1 MALDRSSGVEDMIS
15 FGSPGPDRR
24 ASVAVGVGCEL
35 GGSTRQAHRSG
46 LALATE
52 LDLPIVLRRIVE
64 LAVELTNAT
73 YGALGVLGSSGSIE
87 EFITVG
93 VTNQERTAIGDPPVG
108 HGVLGLL
115 IRETKPI
122 RLPRIGDHPDSYGFP
137 ANHPPMTSF
146 LGAPVMAHSKVFG
159 NIYLTDKRDAA
170 EFDVDDEEAL
180 VVLAV
185 QAGTAIENV
194 SLHRANER
202 LALLEDRERIA
213 KELHDGVIQALF
225 AVGMGLEGTSMVATD
240 PQVAERINVAV
251 EELDHVIR
259 DLRNYI
265 FGLRPGILADRELDT
280 ALRAVGEEFQAKTG
294 VVTIVEIDPRSRR
307 GWHRSPPMSCNS
319 PAKRC
324 PTLGDTHAR
333 RPAAS
338 RCATRPASLCWRSTT
353 MAPGSSRPRSASAR
367 VSPTSRGEPRTSAG
381 RRR

>member
-1 MALDRSSGVEDMIS
+1 LV
-15 FGSPGPDRR
+15 DRR
-24 ASVAVGVGCEL
+24 DKL
-35 GGSTRQAHRSG
+35 IRSG

-52 LDLPIVLRRIVE
+52 LELPVVLRRIVE

-73 YGALGVLGSSGSIE
+73 YGALGVLGSNGSIE

-93 VTNQERTAIGDPPVG
+93 VTDEERAAIGDPPVG
-108 HGVLGLL
+108 HGILGLL
-115 IRETKPI
+115 IRETKPMRI
-122 RLPRIGDHPDSYGFP
+122 PRIADHPDSYVFP
-137 ANHPPMTSF
+137 TNHPPMTSF
-146 LGAPVMAHSKVFG
+146 LGAPVMARGTVFG

-170 EFDVDDEEAL
+170 EFDADDEEAL

-240 PQVAERINVAV
+240 PQVSERINLAV

-280 ALRAVGEEFQAKTG
+280 ALRALGEEFHAKTG
-294 VVTIVEIDPRSRR
+294 VLTIVEIDPEIAAPAGIGRLRFRAADPRGAVQRGATRTCDDLPRLAAPRGRR
-307 GWHRSPPMSCNS
+307 G
-319 PAKRC
+319 
-324 PTLGDTHAR
+324 
-333 RPAAS
+333 
-338 RCATRPASLCWRSTT
+338 
-353 MAPGSSRPRSASAR
+353 
-367 VSPTSRGEPRTSAG
+367 SAG
-381 RRR
+381 DRRRWLRIEPSTVRRGQGLANLEGRAVAMRGKASVSSDTGRGTTVRVELPL

>member
-1 MALDRSSGVEDMIS
+1 M
-15 FGSPGPDRR
+15 DRR
-24 ASVAVGVGCEL
+24 DKL
-35 GGSTRQAHRSG
+35 IRSG

-93 VTNQERTAIGDPPVG
+93 VTDEQRAAIGDPPVG

-115 IRETKPI
+115 IREAKPM

-137 ANHPPMTSF
+137 PNHPPMTSF
-146 LGAPVMAHSKVFG
+146 LGAPVVARGKVFG

-170 EFDVDDEEAL
+170 EFGDDDEEAL

-240 PQVAERINVAV
+240 PKVSERINAAV
-251 EELDHVIR
+251 DELDNVIR

-280 ALRAVGEEFQAKTG
+280 ALRALGEEFQAKTG
-294 VVTIVEIDPRSRR
+294 VVTIVEIDPEIAAQLASVASDVVQLTREALSNVGRHARATTCRVSLRREAGAALLEIDDDGSGFEPSTIRR
-307 GWHRSPPMSCNS
+307 GQGLANLEGRATDMGG
-319 PAKRC
+319 K
-324 PTLGDTHAR
+324 
-333 RPAAS
+333 AS
-338 RCATRPASLCWRSTT
+338 VTSDPGRGTT
-353 MAPGSSRPRSASAR
+353 VR
-367 VSPTSRGEPRTSAG
+367 VELPL
-381 RRR
+381 

>member
-1 MALDRSSGVEDMIS
+1 M
-15 FGSPGPDRR
+15 DRR
-24 ASVAVGVGCEL
+24 DKL
-35 GGSTRQAHRSG
+35 IRSG

-52 LDLPIVLRRIVE
+52 LDLRVVLRRIVE

-73 YGALGVLGSSGSIE
+73 YGALGVLASSGSIE

-93 VTNQERTAIGDPPVG
+93 VTDEERAAIGDPPVG
-108 HGVLGLL
+108 HGILGLL
-115 IRETKPI
+115 IRETTPM
-122 RLPRIGDHPDSYGFP
+122 RVPRIGDHPDSYGFP
-137 ANHPPMTSF
+137 PNHPPMTSF
-146 LGAPVMAHSKVFG
+146 LGAPVMAHGNVFG
-159 NIYLTDKRDAA
+159 NIYLTTKRDAA

-225 AVGMGLEGTSMVATD
+225 AVGMGLEGTSMVASD
-240 PQVAERINVAV
+240 PRVSERITVAV

-280 ALRAVGEEFQAKTG
+280 ALRALGEEFQDKTG
-294 VVTIVEIDPRSRR
+294 VVTIVEIDPETAARLASVASDVVQLTREALSNVGRHARATTCRVSLSHEAGAARLEVDDDGSGFEPSAVRR
-307 GWHRSPPMSCNS
+307 GQGLDNLEGR
-319 PAKRC
+319 A
-324 PTLGDTHAR
+324 TDLGGKLSVTSDPGR
-333 RPAAS
+333 G
-338 RCATRPASLCWRSTT
+338 TT
-353 MAPGSSRPRSASAR
+353 IR
-367 VSPTSRGEPRTSAG
+367 VELPL
-381 RRR
+381 

>member
-1 MALDRSSGVEDMIS
+1 LV
-15 FGSPGPDRR
+15 DRR
-24 ASVAVGVGCEL
+24 DKL
-35 GGSTRQAHRSG
+35 IRSG

-52 LDLPIVLRRIVE
+52 LDLPVVLRRIVE

-73 YGALGVLGSSGSIE
+73 YGALGVLGPNGSIK

-93 VTNQERTAIGDPPVG
+93 VTDEERAAIGDPPVG
-108 HGVLGLL
+108 HGILGLL
-115 IRETKPI
+115 IRETKPMRI
-122 RLPRIGDHPDSYGFP
+122 PRIGDHPDSYGFP
-137 ANHPPMTSF
+137 PNHPPMTSF
-146 LGAPVMAHSKVFG
+146 LGAPVMSHGNVFG
-159 NIYLTDKRDAA
+159 NIYLTDKRDATD
-170 EFDVDDEEAL
+170 FGVDDEEAL

-240 PQVAERINVAV
+240 PQVSERINLAV

-280 ALRAVGEEFQAKTG
+280 ALRALAEEFQAKTS
-294 VVTIVEIDPRSRR
+294 VVTIVEIDPEIAAQLASVASDVVQLTREALSNVGRHARATTCRVSVRHEAGAALLEIDDDGSGFEPSTIRR
-307 GWHRSPPMSCNS
+307 GQGLAN
-319 PAKRC
+319 
-324 PTLGDTHAR
+324 LEAR
-333 RPAAS
+333 ATDMGGKAS
-338 RCATRPASLCWRSTT
+338 VTSDPGRGTT
-353 MAPGSSRPRSASAR
+353 VR
-367 VSPTSRGEPRTSAG
+367 VELPL
-381 RRR
+381 